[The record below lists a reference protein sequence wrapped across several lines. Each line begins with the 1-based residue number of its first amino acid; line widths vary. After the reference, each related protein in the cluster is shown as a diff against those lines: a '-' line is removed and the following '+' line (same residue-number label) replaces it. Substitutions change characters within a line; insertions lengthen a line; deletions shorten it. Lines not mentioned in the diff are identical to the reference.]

1 MGLESATFIEN
12 LDANNPLAN
21 DAISQADDHLRLIK
35 SVLKASFPNI
45 NAAVTAVP
53 AELNKKTAIVSD
65 GAGQLTFNTN
75 VTQALMQTL
84 LGIIKPALSI
94 DGSTLSI
101 DSGTTAADIRT
112 ALGVTNSSI
121 LDAYPVGSVYIGV
134 DSSFDIEGTFGGS
147 WTRISQGKVLVGH
160 DDSGSPDAD
169 FDTTEETGG
178 SKTHTL
184 SINEMPAH
192 THTVS
197 GIENPGGTGSSGSE
211 DGTSSFDS
219 SLTTSSTGG
228 GQAHNNMPPYLVVC
242 MWKRTA

>member
-35 SVLKASFPNI
+35 SVLKQSFPNI

-75 VTQALMQTL
+75 VTQALLQTL

-101 DSGTTAADIRT
+101 DSGTTASAIKTQLGITETT
-112 ALGVTNSSI
+112 A
-121 LDAYPVGSVYIGV
+121 LDAYPVGSVYISV
-134 DSSFDIEGTFGGS
+134 LATDPATHFGGGS
-147 WTRISQGKVLVGH
+147 QWTRIAEGRMLVGQQTN
-160 DDSGSPDAD
+160 DSD
-169 FDTTEETGG
+169 FATAEQKDGTKTVTLTTDQ
-178 SKTHTL
+178 
-184 SINEMPAH
+184 IPAH

-211 DGTSSFDS
+211 DGASSFDS

-228 GQAHNNMPPYLVVC
+228 GQAHNNMPPYFVVY